1 MKGKIWY
8 RTEIFTP
15 SEQDIRIQPS
25 EEGETISLSFKEKFE
40 GDYQTSLHLNES
52 SLEAL
57 IAKLREM
64 MEHVKGESKTR

>member
-8 RTEIFTP
+8 RTEIFT
-15 SEQDIRIQPS
+15 SSGQDIRIQPS
-25 EEGETISLSFKEKFE
+25 AEGETVDLSFKEKFE
-40 GDYQTSLHLNES
+40 GDYQSSLHLDES

-64 MEHVKGESKTR
+64 IEHIKGESKVR